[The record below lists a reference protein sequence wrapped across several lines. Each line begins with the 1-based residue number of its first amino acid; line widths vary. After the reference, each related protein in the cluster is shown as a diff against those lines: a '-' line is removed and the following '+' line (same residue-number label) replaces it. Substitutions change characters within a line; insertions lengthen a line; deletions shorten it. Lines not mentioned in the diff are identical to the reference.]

1 MLLLRKWEAGSV
13 SSSFRMREEL
23 LMDVSILICL
33 TNIDPSNFDIDLLAS
48 SLGLL
53 LEWNFSLKM
62 SCMTTGLWSWAS
74 KHFENQLVDG
84 LPKKWRFC
92 LLVQGL

>member
-1 MLLLRKWEAGSV
+1 MLLLREWEAGSV

-23 LMDVSILICL
+23 FMDVSTLICL

-53 LEWNFSLKM
+53 LEWRFS
-62 SCMTTGLWSWAS
+62 
-74 KHFENQLVDG
+74 FENELHDHRVCG
-84 LPKKWRFC
+84 L
-92 LLVQGL
+92 GLQAF